1 MYGEKIFFCNLAQ
14 VFDAISQIV
23 FLLVLILIA
32 KGYTV
37 TRGQLKKLTFM
48 KLCIFFSIYLFA
60 YVSAFVCASIV
71 SADYSNDLIRKWKFN
86 SF

>member
-1 MYGEKIFFCNLAQ
+1 MFFFNLAQ
-14 VFDAISQIV
+14 VFDAISQII

-48 KLCIFFSIYLFA
+48 KLCIFFSIYLTA
-60 YVSAFVCASIV
+60 YVSTFVCASIV
-71 SADYSNDLIRKWKFN
+71 SAIYSEDFIRK
-86 SF
+86 